1 MLENAEAS
9 RIVEEKEKEEGKVKF
24 INLYSP
30 HLLIESILN
39 RKYTIE
45 CEIKHKQ
52 NRGKSGRL
60 KDSAL
65 R

>member
-9 RIVEEKEKEEGKVKF
+9 RIVEEKEKEEGMVKF

-39 RKYTIE
+39 RKYMY
-45 CEIKHKQ
+45 
-52 NRGKSGRL
+52 NRV
-60 KDSAL
+60 
-65 R
+65 